1 MQDKFNQ
8 LKENVSAMPFNKKAL
23 LGGALAVSIAAT
35 GFTFHQLS
43 QPSYVTMMT
52 DLDPVSMQSI
62 IPLLEAEGIPFTVAP
77 NNTTLLVDRDSMQL
91 ATTVLAKNGL
101 PAKPTAGY
109 DHLNNSSSP
118 YITKSTEEQI
128 SRQILEENLEASI
141 LQIEAVDA
149 AEVRLAVAKNS
160 QFLRD
165 VEPATASVV
174 LTLKRGMSLNRAQ
187 ITGIV
192 KMIAFSI
199 PNLPEENVIILDST
213 GRALSKGSDAVMG
226 NGGTAA
232 ELKESIEQQLRQKI
246 IEVVAPIVG
255 LDDVRVNVEA
265 DINFDKVE
273 NTKEEPVETTVI
285 LSQQI
290 EKSYDPEL
298 AGGGGVVGAVVN
310 QPPEH
315 TSFDEQ
321 PKNKTADS
329 KDDGVSHIKETT
341 NFSVG
346 KSITHTVQSIGKIQ
360 KVNVAILF
368 DQNELTP
375 EEITALTETIT
386 SLAQSSIGFDQA
398 RGDTIDVRAMDFVE
412 PELPVVEP
420 TPIYETKIA
429 KDAMEAGKWIGGLLL
444 VWLLFWRPLVKALG
458 KGERRE
464 EEADKLLE
472 EAALTPNADETS
484 LSNQLSTEATEAE
497 FELEVAKAIQILNE
511 KPIES
516 QNVFQGWMAN
526 LSLEDLMNLEEEEK
540 DEEEDRLE
548 DAVNDDENQEN
559 VNDKQQ

>member
-1 MQDKFNQ
+1 
-8 LKENVSAMPFNKKAL
+8 MPFNKKVL

-35 GFTFHQLS
+35 GFTFNQLS

-77 NNTTLLVDRDSMQL
+77 NNSTLLVDRDSVQI
-91 ATTVLAKNGL
+91 ATNVLAKNGL
-101 PAKPTAGY
+101 PAKPMAGY
-109 DHLNNSSSP
+109 DHLNNSNSP

-128 SRQILEENLEASI
+128 SRQVLEENLAASI

-149 AEVRLAVAKNS
+149 AVVRLAVAKNS

-165 VEPATASVV
+165 VEPTTASVV

-192 KMIAFSI
+192 KMIAFSV

-213 GRALSKGSDAVMG
+213 GRALSKGNDAVMG
-226 NGGTAA
+226 NGNTAS
-232 ELKESIEQQLRQKI
+232 ELKETIEYQLRQKI
-246 IEVVAPIVG
+246 VEVVAPIVG

-290 EKSYDPEL
+290 EKSFDPEL

-315 TSFDEQ
+315 TSFDEK
-321 PKNKTADS
+321 PKNQTADTS
-329 KDDGVSHIKETT
+329 EDGVSHIKETT

-346 KSITHTVQSIGKIQ
+346 KSITHTVQSVGKIQ

-368 DQNELTP
+368 DQKELTAA
-375 EEITALTETIT
+375 EITALTDTIT

-398 RGDTIDVRAMDFVE
+398 RGDTIDVRAMNFVDAE
-412 PELPVVEP
+412 VAVVEP

-429 KDAMEAGKWIGGLLL
+429 KDAIEAGKWMGALLL

-458 KGERRE
+458 KGSRRDE
-464 EEADKLLE
+464 ETDEMVADS
-472 EAALTPNADETS
+472 AISTDADDMTVS
-484 LSNQLSTEATEAE
+484 STLSTEATEAE
-497 FELEVAKAIQILNE
+497 FELEVAKAIEIMKE
-511 KPIES
+511 KPVES
-516 QNVFQGWMAN
+516 QNVLRGWVAN
-526 LSLEDLMNLEEEEK
+526 LSLEDLMNLEEEEQGE
-540 DEEEDRLE
+540 DEESEKV
-548 DAVNDDENQEN
+548 AENEGDNKEN
-559 VNDKQQ
+559 ENDKQQ